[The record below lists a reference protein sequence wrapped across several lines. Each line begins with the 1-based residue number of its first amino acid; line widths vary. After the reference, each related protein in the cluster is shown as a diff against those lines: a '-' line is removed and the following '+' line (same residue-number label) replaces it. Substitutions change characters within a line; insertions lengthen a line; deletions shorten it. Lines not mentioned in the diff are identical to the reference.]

1 MSLIR
6 EFEST
11 GNLLFRY
18 RSYIPLFLYIIV
30 IPVIW
35 LETNEFFNFE
45 NWVWGLACFMVSMS
59 GQLVRALTIGYTPQ
73 NTSGRNT
80 KAGQVAEDINTK
92 GMYSIVRH
100 PLYLGNFLMW
110 LGLILYVGSLEF
122 LIFSVFF
129 FWIYYE
135 RIMFA
140 EEAFISKKFGESFYK
155 WAEKVP
161 SFIPKSLRWEKTK
174 LHFSFKNILKREY
187 HGFYA
192 IIISFALVNF
202 LKHLFTYK
210 TANIN
215 LFWLI
220 VLIVGSIIYFS
231 LRIIV
236 KRTSILHVRGR

>member
-30 IPVIW
+30 IPVLW
-35 LETNEFFNFE
+35 LETNEFFYFE
-45 NWVWGLACFMVSMS
+45 NWVWGLSCFMVSML
-59 GQLVRALTIGYTPQ
+59 GQLIRALTIGYTPQ

-80 KAGQVAEDINTK
+80 KVGQVAEEINTK

-140 EEAFISKKFGESFYK
+140 EEAFIGKKFGESFYK
-155 WAEKVP
+155 WAENVP
-161 SFIPKSLRWEKTK
+161 SFFPKSFKWEKTK
-174 LHFSFKNILKREY
+174 LEFSYKNILKREY

-220 VLIVGSIIYFS
+220 ILIGGSIVYFS

-236 KRTSILHVRGR
+236 KSTSILHVKGR